1 MTTSVISG
9 EGFSAPPSAP
19 PSVPLCVDLDGTLIQ
34 TDLLLESLLA
44 LLKRRSPSPLKLPV
58 WLLGGRAH
66 LKREVTARAEL
77 DVTALPYREELVA
90 YLREVRGAG
99 RPLVLATAADQ
110 QVAARVA
117 KHLGLF
123 DHVVASDGRVNNAGA
138 EKLRALQSVFPEGA
152 FVYAGDAPLDLAV
165 WRGAAGAVVVGERL
179 AARVARVTPIE
190 RVFPVQDRLRELPR
204 ALRVHQ
210 WVKNL
215 LIGVPLL
222 LAHQLS
228 APLLLAALLAFVAF
242 GLLASATYV
251 INDLLDLELS
261 LIHI

>member
-152 FVYAGDAPLDLAV
+152 SSTLATPPSTL
-165 WRGAAGAVVVGERL
+165 RCGAARRARSSSANGSRPGSRGSRL
-179 AARVARVTPIE
+179 SSACFPCRTVCANCRARSGCTS
-190 RVFPVQDRLRELPR
+190 
-204 ALRVHQ
+204 
-210 WVKNL
+210 
-215 LIGVPLL
+215 G
-222 LAHQLS
+222 
-228 APLLLAALLAFVAF
+228 
-242 GLLASATYV
+242 
-251 INDLLDLELS
+251 
-261 LIHI
+261 